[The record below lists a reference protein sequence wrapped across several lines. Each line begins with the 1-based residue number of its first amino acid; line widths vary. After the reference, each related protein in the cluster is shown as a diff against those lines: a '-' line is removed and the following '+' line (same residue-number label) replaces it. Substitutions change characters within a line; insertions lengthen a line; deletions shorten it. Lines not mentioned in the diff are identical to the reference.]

1 MSNKDFQIPEGLSEK
16 GRKAAE
22 TLLRLAGPDA
32 DGGGCRAFY
41 TPEEWADR
49 GEQYGLKSHLIIC
62 HDGGD
67 LARFL
72 NWDYCDYKAT
82 EAAVEA
88 LSEHGVYVEQC
99 TGWYSAIY
107 E

>member
-1 MSNKDFQIPEGLSEK
+1 MSNEFQIPDGLSAK

-22 TLLRLAGPDA
+22 TLVKLAGKGA

-49 GEQYGLKSHLIIC
+49 GEQYGLKSLLIIC

-67 LARFL
+67 LAPFL
-72 NWDYCDYKAT
+72 NWDYCAYAKTEKAIT
-82 EAAVEA
+82 A
-88 LSEHGVYVEQC
+88 LSEHGVYAEQC
-99 TGWYSAIY
+99 TGWYTAIY
-107 E
+107 EG